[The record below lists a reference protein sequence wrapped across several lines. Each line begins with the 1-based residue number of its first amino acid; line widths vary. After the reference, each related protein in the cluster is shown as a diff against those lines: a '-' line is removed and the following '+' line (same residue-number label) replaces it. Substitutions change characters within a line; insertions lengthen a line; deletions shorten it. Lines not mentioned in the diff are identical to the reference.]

1 MNEHDDGLKSWT
13 LIYGDRGLMELSA
26 RISRWVPAHDIMIE
40 RHETAWGEPYKMARY
55 TCQDSGATLAH
66 VEWVDK
72 EIADQAWA
80 EAVTALLLD
89 RLERKVSG
97 AFFGISAISAAATAH
112 RGRID
117 SLLAA

>member
-1 MNEHDDGLKSWT
+1 MNEHDDGLTSWT

-26 RISRWVPAHDIMIE
+26 HISQRVPAHDIMIE
-40 RHETAWGEPYKMARY
+40 RHETAWGERYKMARY

-66 VEWVDK
+66 VEWVDE

-97 AFFGISAISAAATAH
+97 VFFGMPVINVPATTYQNRIS
-112 RGRID
+112 